1 MPSPE
6 RGLPSAG
13 KSPALMSKSETEL
26 TKGELLMSYHDLLNQ
41 YGQEQKSAEQRIYIY
56 AQAPKSLTTT
66 KEVVYRESSV
76 RQTIGQ
82 LEKMIADLKD
92 YQIALA
98 ARYAELETM
107 SYQYR
112 LELTRC
118 PHWKGCIE
126 YFVRIVKTLE
136 DGSEIEELREKY
148 SGKDRYKAIARFEEL
163 KKQRPGIEA
172 IKDIEKRHWE
182 K

>member
-1 MPSPE
+1 M
-6 RGLPSAG
+6 
-13 KSPALMSKSETEL
+13 
-26 TKGELLMSYHDLLNQ
+26 KGALLMSYHDLLNQ

-66 KEVVYRESSV
+66 EEVVYRESSV

-82 LEKMIADLKD
+82 LEKIIADLKD

-118 PHWKGCIE
+118 PHWKGHIE
-126 YFVRIVKTLE
+126 YVVQIVKTLE
-136 DGSEIEELREKY
+136 DGTEIKELREKY
-148 SGKDRYKAIARFEEL
+148 SGKDRRKAFERFEEL
-163 KKQRPGIEA
+163 RKQRPGIEA
-172 IKDIEKRHWE
+172 IKDIERRHWE

>member
-1 MPSPE
+1 
-6 RGLPSAG
+6 
-13 KSPALMSKSETEL
+13 MSKSETEL
-26 TKGELLMSYHDLLNQ
+26 MKGALLMSYHDLLNQ
-41 YGQEQKSAEQRIYIY
+41 YGHEQESAEQRIYIY

-82 LEKMIADLKD
+82 LEKIIADLKD

-118 PHWKGCIE
+118 PHWKGHIE
-126 YFVRIVKTLE
+126 YVVQIVKTLE
-136 DGSEIEELREKY
+136 DGTEIKELREKY
-148 SGKDRYKAIARFEEL
+148 SGKDRRKAFARFEEIQ
-163 KKQRPGIEA
+163 KQRPGIEA
-172 IKDIEKRHWE
+172 IKDIEKRSWE